1 MSVGSSDTAKWKED
15 GTEVSDE
22 DIKFPFMLRFKPSDQ
37 LPVTDGQ
44 SRFFE
49 QLKEDGT
56 NPILNNTTM
65 FEVLALA
72 SPPADVND
80 PTTEEAQGG
89 EVKIGEIINTTPF
102 NLSLWGD

>member
-22 DIKFPFMLRFKPSDQ
+22 EIKFPFMLRFIPGDGLPS
-37 LPVTDGQ
+37 TDGN

-49 QLKEDGT
+49 QLKEGGT
-56 NPILNNTTM
+56 NPISNNITI
-65 FEVLALA
+65 FEVWALA
-72 SPPADVND
+72 NPAEDLND
-80 PTTEEAQGG
+80 PTSAKSD